1 MLTDLDDFYCFAQ
14 VVEHG
19 GFNAAERAT
28 DIPKSKLSRR
38 VHNLEE
44 RLGVRLIQR
53 SSRHFAVTE
62 IGMNVYR
69 HAQVMMNA
77 AQAAHDLVDHLSIQ
91 PRGVI
96 KVSLPVSIAQN
107 EIAKILPE
115 FLKAYPEIKVQLI
128 VSNRRVD
135 IVNEGIDIAL
145 RVRSNL
151 DDDPSLVIRKFSN
164 IEQHLFASQAYLNE
178 FGDLKKPEDLSQHK
192 ILSMSDEH
200 LDQFMVVHNQQ
211 QQPKKIKVNP
221 TVMGSDLMMLAQ
233 LARQNCGIV
242 LLPDTIVEDYVASGE
257 LVRVLPDWHAPH
269 GIFHAVY
276 PSRRGLLPA
285 VRVFI
290 DYLVEKLTIREH
302 IGSFD
307 FRYETAKKSLSKTD
321 KL

>member
-1 MLTDLDDFYCFAQ
+1 MLSDLDDFYCFAL

-19 GFNAAERAT
+19 GFSAAERAT

-38 VHNLEE
+38 VYNLEE
-44 RLGVRLIQR
+44 HLGVRLIQR
-53 SSRHFAVTE
+53 SSRHFAVTD
-62 IGMNVYR
+62 IGMNIYR
-69 HAQVMMNA
+69 HAQVMINA

-107 EIAKILPE
+107 EIAKILPQ
-115 FLKAYPEIKVQLI
+115 FLKTYPEIKIQLI

-135 IVNEGIDIAL
+135 IINEGIDVAL

-151 DDDPSLVIRKFSN
+151 DDDPSLVIRKFEN

-178 FGDLKKPEDLSQHK
+178 FGELRQPEDLSQHH
-192 ILSMSDEH
+192 ILSMVDEH
-200 LDQFMVVHNQQ
+200 LDQHIVVHDEHNHQ
-211 QQPKKIKVNP
+211 KKIKVNP
-221 TVMGSDLMMLAQ
+221 LVMGSDLMMLAQ
-233 LARQNCGIV
+233 LTRQNCGIA
-242 LLPDTIVEDYVASGE
+242 LLPDTIVEDYVQSGE
-257 LVRVLPDWHAPH
+257 LVRVLPNWKAPH

-290 DYLVEKLTIREH
+290 DYLVEH
-302 IGSFD
+302 
-307 FRYETAKKSLSKTD
+307 LSKY
-321 KL
+321 

>member
-1 MLTDLDDFYCFAQ
+1 MLSDLDDFYCFAL

-19 GFNAAERAT
+19 GFSAAERAT

-38 VHNLEE
+38 VYNLEE
-44 RLGVRLIQR
+44 HLGVRLIQR
-53 SSRHFAVTE
+53 SSRHFAVTD
-62 IGMNVYR
+62 IGMNIYR

-77 AQAAHDLVDHLSIQ
+77 AQAAHDLVDHLSTQ

-107 EIAKILPE
+107 EIAKILPQ
-115 FLKAYPEIKVQLI
+115 FLKSYPEIKVQLI

-135 IVNEGIDIAL
+135 VINEGIDIAL

-151 DDDPSLVIRKFSN
+151 DEDPSLIIRKFEN

-178 FGDLKKPEDLSQHK
+178 FGELKQPEDLSQHQ
-192 ILSMSDEH
+192 ILSMADEH
-200 LDQFMVVHNQQ
+200 LDQHIVIHDEKNNQ
-211 QQPKKIKVNP
+211 KKIKVNP
-221 TVMGSDLMMLAQ
+221 MVMGSDLMMLAQ
-233 LARQNCGIV
+233 LTRQNCGIA
-242 LLPDTIVEDYVASGE
+242 LLPDTIVQDYVQSGE
-257 LVRVLPDWHAPH
+257 LVRVLPNWKAPH

-290 DYLVEKLTIREH
+290 DYLVEQ
-302 IGSFD
+302 
-307 FRYETAKKSLSKTD
+307 LSKH
-321 KL
+321 

>member
-1 MLTDLDDFYCFAQ
+1 MLSDLDDFYCFAL

-19 GFNAAERAT
+19 GFSAAERAT

-38 VHNLEE
+38 VYNLEE
-44 RLGVRLIQR
+44 HLGVRLIQR
-53 SSRHFAVTE
+53 SSRHFAVTD
-62 IGMNVYR
+62 IGMNIYR

-77 AQAAHDLVDHLSIQ
+77 AQAAHDLVDHLSTQ

-107 EIAKILPE
+107 EIAKILPQ
-115 FLKAYPEIKVQLI
+115 FLKSYPEIKVQLI

-135 IVNEGIDIAL
+135 VINEGIDIAL

-151 DDDPSLVIRKFSN
+151 DEDPSLIIRKFEN

-178 FGDLKKPEDLSQHK
+178 FGELKQPEDLSQHQ
-192 ILSMSDEH
+192 ILSMADEH
-200 LDQFMVVHNQQ
+200 LDQHIVVHDEKNNQ
-211 QQPKKIKVNP
+211 KKIKVNP
-221 TVMGSDLMMLAQ
+221 MVMGSDLMMLAQ
-233 LARQNCGIV
+233 LTRQNCGIA
-242 LLPDTIVEDYVASGE
+242 LLPDTIVQDYVQSGE
-257 LVRVLPDWHAPH
+257 LVRVLPNWKAPH

-290 DYLVEKLTIREH
+290 DYLVEQ
-302 IGSFD
+302 
-307 FRYETAKKSLSKTD
+307 LSKH
-321 KL
+321 

>member
-1 MLTDLDDFYCFAQ
+1 MLTDLDDFYCFAL

-19 GFNAAERAT
+19 GFSAAERAT

-38 VHNLEE
+38 VYNLEE
-44 RLGVRLIQR
+44 HLGVRLIQR
-53 SSRHFAVTE
+53 SSRHFAVTD
-62 IGMNVYR
+62 IGMNIYR

-107 EIAKILPE
+107 EIAKILPK
-115 FLKAYPEIKVQLI
+115 FLKTYPEIKVQLI

-135 IVNEGIDIAL
+135 IINEGIDVAL

-151 DDDPSLVIRKFSN
+151 DDDPNLVLRKFEN

-178 FGDLKKPEDLSQHK
+178 FGDLKQPEDLSDHQ

-200 LDQFMVVHNQQ
+200 LDQYIVVHDNKKQQ
-211 QQPKKIKVNP
+211 KKIKVNP
-221 TVMGSDLMMLAQ
+221 VVMGSDLMMLAQ

-242 LLPDTIVEDYVASGE
+242 LLPDSIVQDYVQSGE
-257 LVRVLPDWHAPH
+257 LVRVLPDWKAPH

-290 DYLVEKLTIREH
+290 DYLVEQ
-302 IGSFD
+302 
-307 FRYETAKKSLSKTD
+307 LSKY
-321 KL
+321 

>member
-1 MLTDLDDFYCFAQ
+1 MLSDLDDFYCFAL

-19 GFNAAERAT
+19 GFSAAERAT

-38 VHNLEE
+38 VYNLEGH
-44 RLGVRLIQR
+44 LGVRLIQR

-62 IGMNVYR
+62 IGMNIYR

-77 AQAAHDLVDHLSIQ
+77 AQAAHDLVDHLSTQ

-107 EIAKILPE
+107 EIAKILPQ
-115 FLKAYPEIKVQLI
+115 FLKTYPEIRIQLI

-135 IVNEGIDIAL
+135 IINEGIDVAL

-151 DDDPSLVIRKFSN
+151 DDDPSLILRKFEK

-178 FGDLKKPEDLSQHK
+178 FGDLKQPEDLSQHQ
-192 ILSMSDEH
+192 ILSMADEH
-200 LDQFMVVHNQQ
+200 LDQHIVVHDENNHQ
-211 QQPKKIKVNP
+211 KKIKVNP
-221 TVMGSDLMMLAQ
+221 IVMGSDLMMLAQ
-233 LARQNCGIV
+233 LARQNCGIA
-242 LLPDTIVEDYVASGE
+242 LLPDTIVQDYVQSGE
-257 LVRVLPDWHAPH
+257 LVRVLPNWKAPH
-269 GIFHAVY
+269 GILHAAY

-290 DYLVEKLTIREH
+290 DYLVAH
-302 IGSFD
+302 
-307 FRYETAKKSLSKTD
+307 LSKQ
-321 KL
+321 

>member
-1 MLTDLDDFYCFAQ
+1 MLSDLDDFYCFAL

-19 GFNAAERAT
+19 GFSAAERAT

-38 VHNLEE
+38 VYNLEE
-44 RLGVRLIQR
+44 HLGVRLIQR
-53 SSRHFAVTE
+53 SSRHFAVTD
-62 IGMNVYR
+62 IGMNIYR

-107 EIAKILPE
+107 EIAKILPK
-115 FLKAYPEIKVQLI
+115 FLKTYPEIKVQLI

-135 IVNEGIDIAL
+135 IINEGIDVAL

-151 DDDPSLVIRKFSN
+151 DDDPNLVLRKFEN

-178 FGDLKKPEDLSQHK
+178 FGDLKQPEDLSNHQ

-200 LDQFMVVHNQQ
+200 LDQYIIVHDDKNRQ
-211 QQPKKIKVNP
+211 KKIKVNP
-221 TVMGSDLMMLAQ
+221 IVMGSDLMMLAQ

-242 LLPDTIVEDYVASGE
+242 LLPDSIVQDHVQNGE
-257 LVRVLPDWHAPH
+257 LVRVLPDWKAPH

-290 DYLVEKLTIREH
+290 DYLVEQ
-302 IGSFD
+302 
-307 FRYETAKKSLSKTD
+307 LSKH
-321 KL
+321 

>member
-1 MLTDLDDFYCFAQ
+1 MLSDLDDFYCFAL

-19 GFNAAERAT
+19 GFSAAERAT

-38 VHNLEE
+38 VYNLEE
-44 RLGVRLIQR
+44 HLGVRLIQR

-62 IGMNVYR
+62 IGMNIYR

-77 AQAAHDLVDHLSIQ
+77 AQAAHDLVDHLSTQ

-107 EIAKILPE
+107 EIAKILPQ
-115 FLKAYPEIKVQLI
+115 FLKTYPEIRIQLI

-135 IVNEGIDIAL
+135 IINEGIDVAL

-151 DDDPSLVIRKFSN
+151 DDDPSLILRKFEN

-178 FGDLKKPEDLSQHK
+178 FGDLKQPEDLSQHQ
-192 ILSMSDEH
+192 ILSMADEH
-200 LDQFMVVHNQQ
+200 LDQHIVVHDENNHQ
-211 QQPKKIKVNP
+211 KKIKVNP
-221 TVMGSDLMMLAQ
+221 IVMGSDLMMLAQ
-233 LARQNCGIV
+233 LARQNCGIA
-242 LLPDTIVEDYVASGE
+242 LLPDTIVQDYVQSGE
-257 LVRVLPDWHAPH
+257 LVRVLPNWKAPH
-269 GIFHAVY
+269 GILHAVY

-290 DYLVEKLTIREH
+290 DYLV
-302 IGSFD
+302 
-307 FRYETAKKSLSKTD
+307 AQLSKQ
-321 KL
+321 

>member
-1 MLTDLDDFYCFAQ
+1 MLSDLDDFYCFAL

-19 GFNAAERAT
+19 GFSAAERAT

-38 VHNLEE
+38 VYNLEE
-44 RLGVRLIQR
+44 HLGVRLIQR

-62 IGMNVYR
+62 IGMNIYR

-77 AQAAHDLVDHLSIQ
+77 AQAAHDLVDHLSTQ

-107 EIAKILPE
+107 EIAKILPQ
-115 FLKAYPEIKVQLI
+115 FLKTYPEIRVQLI

-135 IVNEGIDIAL
+135 IINEGIDVAL

-151 DDDPSLVIRKFSN
+151 DDDPSLILRKFEN

-178 FGDLKKPEDLSQHK
+178 FGDLKQPEDLSQHQ
-192 ILSMSDEH
+192 ILSMADEH
-200 LDQFMVVHNQQ
+200 LDQHIVVHDENNHQ
-211 QQPKKIKVNP
+211 KKIKVNP
-221 TVMGSDLMMLAQ
+221 IVMGSDLMMLAQ
-233 LARQNCGIV
+233 LARQNCGIA
-242 LLPDTIVEDYVASGE
+242 LMPDTIVQDYVQSGE
-257 LVRVLPDWHAPH
+257 LVRVLPNWKAPH
-269 GIFHAVY
+269 GILHAVY

-290 DYLVEKLTIREH
+290 DYLVAH
-302 IGSFD
+302 
-307 FRYETAKKSLSKTD
+307 LSKQ
-321 KL
+321 

>member
-1 MLTDLDDFYCFAQ
+1 MLSDLDDFYCFAL

-19 GFNAAERAT
+19 GFSAAERAT

-38 VHNLEE
+38 GYNLEE
-44 RLGVRLIQR
+44 HLGVRLIQR
-53 SSRHFAVTE
+53 SSRHFAVTD
-62 IGMNVYR
+62 IGMNIYR

-77 AQAAHDLVDHLSIQ
+77 AQAAHDLVDHLSTQ

-107 EIAKILPE
+107 EIAKILPQ
-115 FLKAYPEIKVQLI
+115 FLKSYPEIKVQLI

-135 IVNEGIDIAL
+135 VINEGIDIAL

-151 DDDPSLVIRKFSN
+151 DEDPSLIIRKFEN

-178 FGDLKKPEDLSQHK
+178 FGELKQPEDLSQHQ
-192 ILSMSDEH
+192 ILSMADEH
-200 LDQFMVVHNQQ
+200 LDQHIVVHDEKNNQ
-211 QQPKKIKVNP
+211 KKIKVNP
-221 TVMGSDLMMLAQ
+221 MVMGSDLMMLAQ
-233 LARQNCGIV
+233 LTRQNCGIA
-242 LLPDTIVEDYVASGE
+242 LLPDTIVQDYVQSGE
-257 LVRVLPDWHAPH
+257 LVRVLPNWKAPH

-290 DYLVEKLTIREH
+290 DYLVEQ
-302 IGSFD
+302 
-307 FRYETAKKSLSKTD
+307 LSKH
-321 KL
+321 

>member
-1 MLTDLDDFYCFAQ
+1 MLSDLDDFYCFAQ

-19 GFNAAERAT
+19 GFSAAERAT

-38 VHNLEE
+38 VYQLEE

-53 SSRHFAVTE
+53 SSRHFAVTD
-62 IGMNVYR
+62 IGMNIYR
-69 HAQVMMNA
+69 HAQVMINA

-107 EIAKILPE
+107 EIAKILPQ
-115 FLKAYPEIKVQLI
+115 FLKMYPEIKVQLL

-135 IVNEGIDIAL
+135 LINEGIDVAL

-151 DDDPSLVIRKFSN
+151 DSDPNLIIRQFSH
-164 IEQHLFASQAYLNE
+164 IEQHLFSSQAYLNQ
-178 FGDLKKPEDLSQHK
+178 FGELKQPEDLTQHQ

-200 LDQFMVVHNQQ
+200 LDQFIVVHHQDIQ
-211 QQPKKIKVNP
+211 KKIKVNP
-221 TVMGSDLMMLAQ
+221 TVMGSDLMLLAQ
-233 LARQNCGIV
+233 LACQNCGIA
-242 LLPDTIVEDYVASGE
+242 LLPDSIVADHVASGE
-257 LVRVLPDWHAPH
+257 LVRVLPQWSAAH

-276 PSRRGLLPA
+276 PSRRGQLPA

-290 DYLVEKLTIREH
+290 DYLVEHLTE
-302 IGSFD
+302 
-307 FRYETAKKSLSKTD
+307 KKAD
-321 KL
+321 H

>member
-1 MLTDLDDFYCFAQ
+1 MLSDLDDFYCFAL

-19 GFNAAERAT
+19 GFSAAERAT

-38 VHNLEE
+38 VYNLEE
-44 RLGVRLIQR
+44 HLGVRLIQR
-53 SSRHFAVTE
+53 SSRHFAVTD
-62 IGMNVYR
+62 IGMNIYR

-107 EIAKILPE
+107 EIAKILPK
-115 FLKAYPEIKVQLI
+115 FLKTYPEIKVQLI

-135 IVNEGIDIAL
+135 IINEGIDVAL

-151 DDDPSLVIRKFSN
+151 DNDPNLVLRKFEN

-178 FGDLKKPEDLSQHK
+178 FGDLKQPEDLSDHQ

-200 LDQFMVVHNQQ
+200 LDQYIVVHDNKKQQ
-211 QQPKKIKVNP
+211 KKIKVNP
-221 TVMGSDLMMLAQ
+221 MVMGSDLMMLAQ

-242 LLPDTIVEDYVASGE
+242 LLPDSIVQDYVQSGE
-257 LVRVLPDWHAPH
+257 LVRVLPDWKAPH

-290 DYLVEKLTIREH
+290 DYLVEQ
-302 IGSFD
+302 
-307 FRYETAKKSLSKTD
+307 LSKY
-321 KL
+321 

>member
-1 MLTDLDDFYCFAQ
+1 MLSDLDDFYCFAL

-19 GFNAAERAT
+19 GFSAAERAT

-38 VHNLEE
+38 VYNLEE
-44 RLGVRLIQR
+44 HLGVRLIQR

-62 IGMNVYR
+62 IGMNIYR

-77 AQAAHDLVDHLSIQ
+77 AQAAHDLVDHLSTQ

-107 EIAKILPE
+107 EIAKILPQ
-115 FLKAYPEIKVQLI
+115 FLKTYPEIRVQLI

-135 IVNEGIDIAL
+135 IINEGIDVAL

-151 DDDPSLVIRKFSN
+151 DDDPSLILRKFEN

-178 FGDLKKPEDLSQHK
+178 FGDLKQPEDLSQHQ
-192 ILSMSDEH
+192 ILSMADEH
-200 LDQFMVVHNQQ
+200 LDQHIVVHDENNHQ
-211 QQPKKIKVNP
+211 KKIKVNP
-221 TVMGSDLMMLAQ
+221 IVMGSDLMMLAQ
-233 LARQNCGIV
+233 LARQNCGIA
-242 LLPDTIVEDYVASGE
+242 LLPDTIVQVYVQSGE
-257 LVRVLPDWHAPH
+257 LVRVLPNGKAPH
-269 GIFHAVY
+269 GILHAVY

-290 DYLVEKLTIREH
+290 DYLVAH
-302 IGSFD
+302 
-307 FRYETAKKSLSKTD
+307 LSKQ
-321 KL
+321 